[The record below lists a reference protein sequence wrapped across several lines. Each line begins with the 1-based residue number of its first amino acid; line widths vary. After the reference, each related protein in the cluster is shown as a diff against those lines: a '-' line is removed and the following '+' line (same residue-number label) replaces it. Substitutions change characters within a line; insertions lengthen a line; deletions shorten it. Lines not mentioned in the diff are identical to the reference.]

1 MFKYSPMGLASQGAE
16 TAIAYLVR
24 RRSLK
29 TYLKILCASGK
40 A

>member
-1 MFKYSPMGLASQGAE
+1 MFKYPPIGLASQGAE
-16 TAIAYLVR
+16 TAIAYLGR
-24 RRSLK
+24 GRSLK